1 MGTPS
6 LFKPHLGGKIADSIY
21 QADEV
26 MQMLIQFVKSFEN
39 FMVWIKQQPAE
50 SEESIRRFEEIFN
63 VTKQTHLLR
72 NIQDIKDE
80 LCMLEAVFQDQMKVL
95 SAAGKE
101 IDKANFQCVDGCE
114 VDVDE
119 AVRRCP
125 HSSIAFVDQS
135 EKHWMQITRMQA
147 QANQAY
153 DTVRCSITSPPIRIG
168 RRLTSLQLKDL
179 LNLKQQQ
186 ANVLEARVS
195 RNEAIS
201 SGEQSKTI
209 MVFTIVTIV
218 FVRPVGHRLY
228 MGSPTPTSA
237 VI

>member
-6 LFKPHLGGKIADSIY
+6 LFKPCLSGVITDSIC

-26 MQMLIQFVKSFEN
+26 MQMLIHFVKKFEE

-50 SEESIRRFEEIFN
+50 SEESIKRFENIFN
-63 VTKQTHLLR
+63 VTQQTHLLR

-80 LCMLEAVFQDQMKVL
+80 LCMLEAVFQDQITVL
-95 SAAGKE
+95 KAAGKE
-101 IDKANFQCVDGCE
+101 IDKANFQCIDGCK
-114 VDVDE
+114 VDE
-119 AVRRCP
+119 AVRPCP
-125 HSSIAFVDQS
+125 HRSMAFAEQS
-135 EKHWMQITRMQA
+135 NKHRTHIKRMQA
-147 QANQAY
+147 QVTQAY
-153 DTVRCSITSPPIRIG
+153 DTVRVSTMSPPINIE

-218 FVRPVGHRLY
+218 FVRLSRHCLY
-228 MGSPTPTSA
+228 METSTPTSA

>member
-6 LFKPHLGGKIADSIY
+6 LFKPYLGGTIADSIY

-80 LCMLEAVFQDQMKVL
+80 LCMLEAVFQDQMDVL
-95 SAAGKE
+95 TAAGKE
-101 IDKANFQCVDGCE
+101 IDIANFQCVDGCKVE
-114 VDVDE
+114 E

-125 HSSIAFVDQS
+125 HRSMAFVDQS
-135 EKHWMQITRMQA
+135 KKHWTQITRMQA

-153 DTVRCSITSPPIRIG
+153 DTVRCSITSSLICIG
-168 RRLTSLQLKDL
+168 PRLNPL
-179 LNLKQQQ
+179 
-186 ANVLEARVS
+186 
-195 RNEAIS
+195 
-201 SGEQSKTI
+201 
-209 MVFTIVTIV
+209 
-218 FVRPVGHRLY
+218 
-228 MGSPTPTSA
+228 
-237 VI
+237 